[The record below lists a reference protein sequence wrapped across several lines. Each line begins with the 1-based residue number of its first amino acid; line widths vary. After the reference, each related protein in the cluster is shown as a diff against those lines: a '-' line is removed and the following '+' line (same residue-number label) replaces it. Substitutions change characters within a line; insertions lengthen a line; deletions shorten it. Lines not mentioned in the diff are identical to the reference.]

1 MVQEKEFCIALKN
14 LAHQKFVLIIDRFV
28 QFLVVC
34 FLHRQSVFILFLSI
48 KRTDCPK
55 YCAKG

>member
-1 MVQEKEFCIALKN
+1 LKN
-14 LAHQKFVLIIDRFV
+14 LAHQEFVLIIDRFV

-34 FLHRQSVFILFLSI
+34 FLHRQSVFMLFLPI
-48 KRTDCPK
+48 KRSDRSK